1 MDIKSMGKTV
11 IQDIKKKKKQQIRH
25 LLSKANTEK
34 LALKM
39 CEKMKKEIEEIRK
52 KRAGIEN
59 LRRDTLAAL
68 GISEQE
74 SGKPHA
80 SGGQE
85 FDLDS
90 QFDQELD
97 IK

>member
-1 MDIKSMGKTV
+1 MSISDKMEKRMNEIL
-11 IQDIKKKKKQQIRH
+11 I
-25 LLSKANTEK
+25 NTQEMLAEIDAELEK
-34 LALKM
+34 L
-39 CEKMKKEIEEIRK
+39 KKEIEEMKK
-52 KRAGIEN
+52 KRVGIEN

-74 SGKPHA
+74 SVNPPVRV
-80 SGGQE
+80 GQE

-90 QFDQELD
+90 QFDKELD

>member
-1 MDIKSMGKTV
+1 MTISDKMEKRMNEILV
-11 IQDIKKKKKQQIRH
+11 
-25 LLSKANTEK
+25 NTQEM
-34 LALKM
+34 LAEIDAELD
-39 CEKMKKEIEEIRK
+39 KMKKEFEEIRK

-74 SGKPHA
+74 SGKPQA